1 MESLFV
7 ESEQIVFRE
16 IHGDPIFDVYDDEGW
31 IQVEHNDLDDQ
42 ELNNLYNEVLLQ
54 TIGFLLMDGSRLGLR
69 NSICEDY
76 CANWAFGNN
85 SPILTCRYNKEHED
99 FKSFNL
105 IKHGMFLRNVEIHE
119 NKWIVETGDLVLLY
133 ERSHEDKIPVPCEML
148 R

>member
-31 IQVEHNDLDDQ
+31 IQVEENDLDDQ

-54 TIGFLLMDGSRLGLR
+54 TIGFLLMDGTRLGLR

-85 SPILTCRYNKEHED
+85 SPILTRRYNKEHKD

-105 IKHGMFLRNVEIHE
+105 IKHGMFLRSVEIHE

>member
-31 IQVEHNDLDDQ
+31 IQVEENDLDDQ
-42 ELNNLYNEVLLQ
+42 ELNNLYNEVLLR
-54 TIGFLLMDGSRLGLR
+54 TIGFLLMDGTRLGLR

-85 SPILTCRYNKEHED
+85 SPILTRQCNKEHKD
-99 FKSFNL
+99 FKSFSL
-105 IKHGMFLRNVEIHE
+105 IKHGMFLRSVGIHE
-119 NKWIVETGDLVLLY
+119 NKWIVEIWSYYMKDCMKQNSSSL
-133 ERSHEDKIPVPCEML
+133 
-148 R
+148 